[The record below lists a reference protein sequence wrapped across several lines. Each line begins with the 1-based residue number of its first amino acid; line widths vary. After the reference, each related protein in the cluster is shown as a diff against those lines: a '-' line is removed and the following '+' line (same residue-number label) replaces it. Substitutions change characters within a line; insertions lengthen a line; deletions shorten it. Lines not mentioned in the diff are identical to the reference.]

1 MGFCSGGRLS
11 IGVAGPAFT
20 VTRHAGRPRRPH
32 KIQGFRELTRTH
44 GRRAVPPRIGMPTR
58 DSYVTFDQ
66 KTGSKRVLKRDD
78 VAAVPG
84 SGNSGGSA
92 PAIQKVGGPK

>member
-1 MGFCSGGRLS
+1 
-11 IGVAGPAFT
+11 VAGPAFT

-84 SGNSGGSA
+84 SGNSGAQRPQSRRWEGRNDDKRFES
-92 PAIQKVGGPK
+92 